1 MLTDAFPFLL
11 PENVGGGLPARLRD
25 LADDLDRVRA
35 GAAPREEDLAR
46 APLIVDWRTVLSP
59 LGLRLIGEVAGHPL
73 LGDRT
78 ALTSQ
83 LWAADPGGQ
92 WIRTLSR
99 FYRLGATSPIG
110 GSGRPESSSGIEG
123 GL

>member
-11 PENVGGGLPARLRD
+11 PENVGDGLPARLRD
-25 LADDLDRVRA
+25 LADDLDRIWA
-35 GAAPREEDLAR
+35 GAAPSVDDLAR
-46 APLIVDWRTVLSP
+46 APLITDWHGTLSP
-59 LGLRLIGEVAGHPL
+59 LGLRLAGLVAGHPL
-73 LGDRT
+73 LGDRA

-99 FYRLGATSPIG
+99 FYRLGEASPIG
-110 GSGRPESSSGIEG
+110 GSGRPENTSDIEG